1 MPKGVD
7 VMPRLHTTGG
17 RRVAALAIL
26 VLASLLVAAACGGG
40 GDGSEE
46 GAAGE
51 TAFQYRK
58 ITPIERTLSLDDL
71 LATGFKKSKTYNVE
85 ELPEA
90 KSAYFG
96 FFGLDPYNRSDYEAR
111 FYETHKDA
119 IEHGTWWAEQRVGK
133 DAPLSEDEAPWK
145 EGNKDARSCKG
156 DLASGPA
163 SHGIQACTSPKYYE
177 YAIYGNMILFCH
189 GQDEV
194 EAVEN
199 CRLLLTEIEEAAT
212 PQG

>member
-1 MPKGVD
+1 
-7 VMPRLHTTGG
+7 MPRLHTASG
-17 RRVAALAIL
+17 RCAVVLSIL
-26 VLASLLVAAACGGG
+26 LLSSLLAAAACGGG
-40 GDGSEE
+40 GGGSEG
-46 GAAGE
+46 GATGE

-58 ITPIERTLSLDDL
+58 IAPVERTLSLDDL
-71 LATGFKKSKTYNVE
+71 LAIGFKKSKTYNIE

-96 FFGLDPYNRSDYEAR
+96 FFGLDPYKRSDYEAR
-111 FYETHKDA
+111 FYETHEDA

-133 DAPLSEDEAPWK
+133 DAPLSEDKAPWK

-163 SHGIQACTSPKYYE
+163 SHGIQACTSPKYFE

-189 GQDEV
+189 GQDEA

-199 CRLLLTEIEEAAT
+199 CRLLLTEVEKAGT

>member
-7 VMPRLHTTGG
+7 AMPRLHAASG
-17 RRVAALAIL
+17 RYAVALAIL
-26 VLASLLVAAACGGG
+26 VLASVLLAAACGGG
-40 GDGSEE
+40 GSGAEE
-46 GAAGE
+46 GATDEA
-51 TAFQYRK
+51 AFQYQK
-58 ITPIERTLSLDDL
+58 IAPIERTLSLDDL

-90 KSAYFG
+90 KSAYYG

-111 FYETHKDA
+111 FYETHEDA

-163 SHGIQACTSPKYYE
+163 SHGIQACTSPKYFE
-177 YAIYGNMILFCH
+177 YAIYGNMILFCQ
-189 GQDEV
+189 GQDED
-194 EAVEN
+194 EAAEN
-199 CRLLLTEIEEAAT
+199 CRLLLTEVEKAGT